1 MLFCSV
7 LNAVNCRVLYSLNS
21 VRLMLFVDLGAWID
35 GKLLLLLTV
44 AAALVWSRGVL
55 RTWSF
60 RVLCQ
65 YIKV

>member
-1 MLFCSV
+1 M
-7 LNAVNCRVLYSLNS
+7 
-21 VRLMLFVDLGAWID
+21 RLMLFVDLGAWID

-44 AAALVWSRGVL
+44 AAALVWSHGVL

-60 RVLCQ
+60 RVICQ